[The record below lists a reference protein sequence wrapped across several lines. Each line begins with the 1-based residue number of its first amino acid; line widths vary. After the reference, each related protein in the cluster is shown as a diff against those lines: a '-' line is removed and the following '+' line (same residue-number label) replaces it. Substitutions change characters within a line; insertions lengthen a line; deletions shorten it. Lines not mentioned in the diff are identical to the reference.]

1 MEGHRGQAGEQISLA
16 GHYESTPA
24 KLVAQIKIEATRAV
38 KWLVDRITGS
48 GQIKLE
54 AVLRQC
60 PKACDAM
67 QRDAN
72 IANIVIG
79 MLNEGAKASNLVLS
93 QASGRQGLA
102 YRRWVSS
109 GEAGRLQGYDHSTTE
124 DGDPLEDPR
133 LIDKVLVDDGAGLWG
148 IYMIPSQV
156 RPGAKMG
163 ELPRPLCKPT
173 TADGEV

>member
-1 MEGHRGQAGEQISLA
+1 MEGHRGQAGDQISLA
-16 GHYESTPA
+16 GQYESTPA
-24 KLVAQIKIEATRAV
+24 GLLEQIKIEATRAV

-133 LIDKVLVDDGAGLWG
+133 LDDRCWLMMERASGA
-148 IYMIPSQV
+148 S
-156 RPGAKMG
+156 
-163 ELPRPLCKPT
+163 T
-173 TADGEV
+173 

>member
-16 GHYESTPA
+16 GHYESTPP

-38 KWLVDRITGS
+38 KWLVDCITGS

-54 AVLRQC
+54 AVLRRC

-79 MLNEGAKASNLVLS
+79 MLNERAKASN
-93 QASGRQGLA
+93 
-102 YRRWVSS
+102 
-109 GEAGRLQGYDHSTTE
+109 
-124 DGDPLEDPR
+124 
-133 LIDKVLVDDGAGLWG
+133 I
-148 IYMIPSQV
+148 
-156 RPGAKMG
+156 RPAAAKG
-163 ELPRPLCKPT
+163 WLT
-173 TADGEV
+173 VGG